1 MQIKHVT
8 GAALGALALT
18 TTMAGCSASASVYR
32 TVSPQSFESTVV
44 KALQKTSDATPE
56 VDCGDEQIALKDGHQ
71 VHCDVNTKG
80 YDVIYDSVVTISA
93 KSTKT
98 YSVHVEVDEQPKS

>member
-8 GAALGALALT
+8 GVALGAVALAT
-18 TTMAGCSASASVYR
+18 TLAGCSASASVYR
-32 TVSPQSFESTVV
+32 TVSPESFESTVV

-56 VDCGDEQIALKDGHQ
+56 VDCGDEQIALKDGDQ
-71 VHCDVNTKG
+71 VHCDVNAKG
-80 YDVIYDSVVTISA
+80 YDVIYDSVVTISTKGT
-93 KSTKT
+93 KS

>member
-8 GAALGALALT
+8 GAALGALVLAT
-18 TTMAGCSASASVYR
+18 TLAGCTASASVYR
-32 TVSPQSFESTVV
+32 TISPEKFEATVID
-44 KALQKTSDATPE
+44 ALQKTSDATPE
-56 VDCGDEQIALKDGHQ
+56 VDCGQKDIALKDGEQ

-80 YDVIYDSVVTISA
+80 YDVVYDSVVTISTKNT
-93 KSTKT
+93 KS